1 VLPACSR
8 PSQERQ
14 RNPCNRV
21 RTFRTLGGRK
31 KPAQGGLVALLRRC
45 TGESGRQDLNL
56 RPPGP
61 QPGALPDCA
70 TPRGRPMIT
79 GAAWAI
85 SAVLA
90 APRREEAE
98 SLRSGRAGDGNRTRP
113 RSLEGSC
120 ATTTLR
126 PRGYA
131 QDGTR
136 ACTSPVRTHP
146 QAPTRARTRPVRT
159 HLTNEPRQHARR
171 AAPIRPP
178 AGAPRWAPRPRG
190 PGRSAATGRSS
201 CQASR
206 RW

>member
-1 VLPACSR
+1 M
-8 PSQERQ
+8 
-14 RNPCNRV
+14 
-21 RTFRTLGGRK
+21 
-31 KPAQGGLVALLRRC
+31 
-45 TGESGRQDLNL
+45 NL

-178 AGAPRWAPRPRG
+178 AGQAYSCTSPSRCRGTVSRRRCATSRPGTCAATRSRS
-190 PGRSAATGRSS
+190 GRSPRR
-201 CQASR
+201 SR
-206 RW
+206 RRRRRPTRRPARG